1 MRKISF
7 IFFLFFS
14 VMSFTFSSFAG
25 VASGSNAMRV
35 PRASWSNASHA
46 WEDFKDSFDQLNDVD
61 LISDRASGLPTFD
74 NTVNYSGVRV
84 GVYYEDVL
92 KKRHWAWS
100 DVGSDGWYNIVKP
113 DDYARIVNVV
123 IRLSRSAIPQA
134 GKYTMK
140 VRNSVQGGGSNYI
153 TKYFFYVEKSVS
165 NATAFYQNINLSGQ
179 SNYSEYYIED
189 SVNLPTSYS
198 YMNVTADYDGDH
210 SFGFPF
216 NGAVKIQFVSLDN
229 SASTSVNPTAGNLI
243 LAYVRNIADS
253 LSGPALASDQ
263 EDTEADQEEDIQ
275 ILSDDVVPY
284 TDLPLPDHD
293 VVLVSGS
300 FGGDQYTVVVPADSY
315 KYLWIGDDRV
325 LYNISGSSVTCRMF
339 QGGTFDP
346 SSYNY
351 TNLTLQPILG
361 NSAST
366 VYNNRYLS
374 YKTYYY
380 QTSNN
385 WGNQLTSSTTY
396 GNFYV
401 DENGVSNQRSLGINY
416 RSYYLLAVLI
426 FLQGVNLLCYWK
438 NLRH

>member
-1 MRKISF
+1 MA
-7 IFFLFFS
+7 
-14 VMSFTFSSFAG
+14 TT
-25 VASGSNAMRV
+25 
-35 PRASWSNASHA
+35 
-46 WEDFKDSFDQLNDVD
+46 
-61 LISDRASGLPTFD
+61 LP
-74 NTVNYSGVRV
+74 
-84 GVYYEDVL
+84 YYEQKDIENI
-92 KKRHWAWS
+92 KKLREMMTTLPPFCTEFFRGIEPRTSTRTRIA
-100 DVGSDGWYNIVKP
+100 
-113 DDYARIVNVV
+113 YAYDPV
-123 IRLSRSAIPQA
+123 S
-134 GKYTMK
+134 YTH
-140 VRNSVQGGGSNYI
+140 
-153 TKYFFYVEKSVS
+153 
-165 NATAFYQNINLSGQ
+165 L
-179 SNYSEYYIED
+179 
-189 SVNLPTSYS
+189 
-198 YMNVTADYDGDH
+198 
-210 SFGFPF
+210 
-216 NGAVKIQFVSLDN
+216 
-229 SASTSVNPTAGNLI
+229 
-243 LAYVRNIADS
+243 
-253 LSGPALASDQ
+253 
-263 EDTEADQEEDIQ
+263 
-275 ILSDDVVPY
+275 
-284 TDLPLPDHD
+284 DHD

-315 KYLWIGDDRV
+315 KYLWIGDDHV

-416 RSYYLLAVLI
+416 RSYYLFAVLI

>member
-229 SASTSVNPTAGNLI
+229 SASTSVNPTAGSGVNDTANNTAEIANNSNRQVEQGDSIIELIKNTIQTISSQLESFWNQLAGEFTNLYNKMNQHHSED
-243 LAYVRNIADS
+243 LAITIVHADS
-253 LSGPALASDQ
+253 GTGESHLADDMQFDSLLLFWAGSIKVTWIPKYTKFFDSFAAPELSPGQYALCPALQ
-263 EDTEADQEEDIQ
+263 LPYHNRKEHVIYV
-275 ILSDDVVPY
+275 LSC
-284 TDLPLPDHD
+284 LRSSLIRFFKS
-293 VVLVSGS
+293 LFSWGKNS
-300 FGGDQYTVVVPADSY
+300 
-315 KYLWIGDDRV
+315 L
-325 LYNISGSSVTCRMF
+325 LYRKKS
-339 QGGTFDP
+339 
-346 SSYNY
+346 
-351 TNLTLQPILG
+351 
-361 NSAST
+361 
-366 VYNNRYLS
+366 
-374 YKTYYY
+374 
-380 QTSNN
+380 
-385 WGNQLTSSTTY
+385 
-396 GNFYV
+396 
-401 DENGVSNQRSLGINY
+401 
-416 RSYYLLAVLI
+416 
-426 FLQGVNLLCYWK
+426 
-438 NLRH
+438 

>member
-1 MRKISF
+1 MVNDSF
-7 IFFLFFS
+7 FKRLCLCGMLFSLAAPMPVFADT
-14 VMSFTFSSFAG
+14 MAASS
-25 VASGSNAMRV
+25 SNAERV
-35 PRASWSNASHA
+35 PDTDIDDAQT
-46 WEDFKDSFDQLNDVD
+46 EVDDSQLMGD
-61 LISDRASGLPTFD
+61 LDL
-74 NTVNYSGVRV
+74 
-84 GVYYEDVL
+84 
-92 KKRHWAWS
+92 
-100 DVGSDGWYNIVKP
+100 
-113 DDYARIVNVV
+113 
-123 IRLSRSAIPQA
+123 
-134 GKYTMK
+134 MK
-140 VRNSVQGGGSNYI
+140 G
-153 TKYFFYVEKSVS
+153 
-165 NATAFYQNINLSGQ
+165 
-179 SNYSEYYIED
+179 YIED
-189 SVNLPTSYS
+189 TYGLTDSETL
-198 YMNVTADYDGDH
+198 
-210 SFGFPF
+210 
-216 NGAVKIQFVSLDN
+216 
-229 SASTSVNPTAGNLI
+229 NLI

-275 ILSDDVVPY
+275 ILSDDVVSY

-315 KYLWIGDDRV
+315 KYLWIGDDHV

>member
-1 MRKISF
+1 MDH
-7 IFFLFFS
+7 
-14 VMSFTFSSFAG
+14 G
-25 VASGSNAMRV
+25 
-35 PRASWSNASHA
+35 
-46 WEDFKDSFDQLNDVD
+46 
-61 LISDRASGLPTFD
+61 
-74 NTVNYSGVRV
+74 
-84 GVYYEDVL
+84 
-92 KKRHWAWS
+92 
-100 DVGSDGWYNIVKP
+100 
-113 DDYARIVNVV
+113 
-123 IRLSRSAIPQA
+123 
-134 GKYTMK
+134 
-140 VRNSVQGGGSNYI
+140 
-153 TKYFFYVEKSVS
+153 
-165 NATAFYQNINLSGQ
+165 
-179 SNYSEYYIED
+179 YIED
-189 SVNLPTSYS
+189 TYGLTDSEAL
-198 YMNVTADYDGDH
+198 
-210 SFGFPF
+210 
-216 NGAVKIQFVSLDN
+216 
-229 SASTSVNPTAGNLI
+229 NLI

-275 ILSDDVVPY
+275 ILSDDVVSY

-315 KYLWIGDDRV
+315 KYLWVGDDHV